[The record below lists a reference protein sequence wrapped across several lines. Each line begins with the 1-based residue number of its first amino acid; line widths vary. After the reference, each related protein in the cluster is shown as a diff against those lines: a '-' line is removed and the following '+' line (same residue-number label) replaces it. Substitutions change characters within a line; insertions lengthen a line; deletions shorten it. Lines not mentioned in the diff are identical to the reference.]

1 MCILSFFRILIYN
14 SYPIVFS
21 IYGIFE
27 IHYKLW
33 NLVYSL
39 ILNVLFF
46 IYIKIFRGKIF
57 HHFFFEI
64 SCFQSVPAGRAIW
77 ARKNTIQNH
86 LLLSPPTF
94 NKMHF
99 GYFKTPL
106 FKTYL
111 HTFKLESFFGNIL
124 HFWGNLLIILG

>member
-1 MCILSFFRILIYN
+1 MCISSYLRILFYN
-14 SYPIVFS
+14 YYPIQFS
-21 IYGIFE
+21 IYGKFGF
-27 IHYKLW
+27 HYKLW
-33 NLVYSL
+33 NLVYSF

-46 IYIKIFRGKIF
+46 IYIKNFRRKIF

-77 ARKNTIQNH
+77 ARKNTIKNH
-86 LLLSPPTF
+86 LLLFPPTF

-99 GYFKTPL
+99 GYFKTHL

-111 HTFKLESFFGNIL
+111 LPFKLESFFGNIL

>member
-33 NLVYSL
+33 KFVYSL

-46 IYIKIFRGKIF
+46 IYIKNFRGKIF

-64 SCFQSVPAGRAIW
+64 SSFQSVPAGRAIW

-86 LLLSPPTF
+86 LLLSPPSF

-99 GYFKTPL
+99 GYFSKQPYSKHIYIL
-106 FKTYL
+106 FKLDSLFAY
-111 HTFKLESFFGNIL
+111 NL
-124 HFWGNLLIILG
+124 HFWGIITLF